1 MLQNTPARASAF
13 SRLLAWSADGGM
25 VLALT
30 AACIAATLHLAD
42 VRYAFDFVRDTAP
55 LWCALLALLCVAWS
69 FFFTAVAGRTPG
81 MALAG
86 HRLRT
91 LQGDALTPVTALLR
105 AVLALTSAALGLY
118 GFVLGLLDS
127 RGQTLHDKLCGC
139 VAIVD

>member
-1 MLQNTPARASAF
+1 MLRQTTARASAF
-13 SRLLAWSADGGM
+13 SRLLAWSADAGL
-25 VLALT
+25 VCALT

-55 LWCALLALLCVAWS
+55 LWCALLALFCVAWS
-69 FFFTAVAGRTPG
+69 WFFTALAGRTPG

-91 LQGDALTPVTALLR
+91 LQGDALTPAVALVR

-118 GFVLGLLDS
+118 GFVLGLVDA